1 MSLRA
6 ARSRLA
12 ALTQNLRR
20 DWDETQQVWHDDR
33 SREFEQ
39 RHLAELFAAVDRA
52 TAAMESLDKVIQKVR
67 RDCEQDTGHP

>member
-1 MSLRA
+1 MSLRG

-12 ALTQNLRR
+12 ALTLNLRR

-39 RHLAELFAAVDRA
+39 RYLAELFAAVDRA
-52 TAAMESLDKVIQKVR
+52 AAAMESLDQVIQKVKSE
-67 RDCEQDTGHP
+67 CEQNIGHP